1 VEVILED
8 GRLVD
13 VQPFKG
19 APFGNLC
26 VRGKHGPEIVYSKD
40 RLKTPLIRVG
50 ERGEGKFREAGWDE
64 ALDYTV
70 RKMQEIKDK
79 YGPQALISHSGRG
92 AFEQS
97 MLDFCNSK
105 TDMVAS
111 KLLLPFGYL
120 ILPVVVPF
128 ALFPSVY
135 WRPWPTSVFRVLLL
149 SPTWRIVS

>member
-1 VEVILED
+1 MGKTEKRPAICGVCPGGCAVQVTLEG
-8 GRLVD
+8 GRLVE
-13 VQPFKG
+13 VEPLKG
-19 APFGNLC
+19 APYGNLC
-26 VRGKHGPEIVYSKD
+26 VRGKHGPEVVYSKD

-105 TDMVAS
+105 GDSDWST
-111 KLLLPFGYL
+111 
-120 ILPVVVPF
+120 
-128 ALFPSVY
+128 
-135 WRPWPTSVFRVLLL
+135 PTAGCRISERYIFY
-149 SPTWRIVS
+149 SP